1 MGSSNKVR
9 IDELNTADGIP
20 KKGDILIIKTKKSK
34 NKKIL
39 CKVKDIVNGN
49 ELILNKA
56 TNSFF
61 NWDMYRAG
69 ESWVWRVWNLGDIE
83 ITSSTNSMK
92 SISDF

>member
-1 MGSSNKVR
+1 MIDSNKVK
-9 IDELNTADGIP
+9 IDDLNTTNEMP
-20 KKGDILIIKTKKSK
+20 KKGDLLIIKTKKSK
-34 NKKIL
+34 DKKII
-39 CKVKDIVNGN
+39 CKVKDIVSEN

-61 NWDMYRAG
+61 NWDMYKSG

-83 ITSSTNSMK
+83 LTSSTNSMK